1 MTEAIMITAKDGTI
15 LTVNRAFTYI
25 TGQAR
30 EDVLGQP
37 EKSIRTAM
45 QTGDYFDNAYAAV
58 QRDGYWSGTSWNR
71 RRNGTVYREWRS
83 IRAARDAAG
92 AVTHYVHVFYEVGA
106 PRSGVATEP
115 RATPHGNGAA

>member
-1 MTEAIMITAKDGTI
+1 
-15 LTVNRAFTYI
+15 
-25 TGQAR
+25 
-30 EDVLGQP
+30 
-37 EKSIRTAM
+37 
-45 QTGDYFDNAYAAV
+45 V

-106 PRSGVATEP
+106 PRNGLAV
-115 RATPHGNGAA
+115 TPQGNGAA